1 MKQSARFGGLERSAN
16 SRIRRAIRY
25 SFTNSFESVIH
36 IMKRKQFFSRRSLAI
51 AGLLGAFA
59 GSGAWAQSPGEE
71 PLLSIVTPGFN
82 STQTGSTVS
91 VRVHFGRNAIQS
103 TFHAEIDGT
112 NITNL
117 FAPMGQCDEYAH
129 CDLQTELPAAMLLS
143 GTNIVTAVVNGPNES
158 AAAGRTSFEFGG
170 PSASSEPVS
179 RMIPAVSVQS
189 VYLPANADPN
199 NINSYQ
205 ILLGPGPGFPQR
217 VYTAEGLNCSSGINS
232 MQALV
237 LTSQTLTPET
247 KVGNGSG
254 QACFGSSATLATF
267 LQGLPKNDVVIMNSF
282 KGKMSNLDT
291 RAIGGSQYTRETPFY
306 NAIGVVG
313 GSAGSAYESYQPND
327 NFKDSHELNHLP
339 PLVGSLMLDVDHRY
353 FFAPS
358 QYKEVKVTPGEMSED
373 QCASVEYGGS
383 TYRNCNTSGGAGG
396 FWIVSIDR
404 LSGHV
409 TDRYVLE
416 TNSNDA
422 AKARQAISD
431 LSYLLDNYYK
441 SNDLLIL
448 TTFGTPIGVN
458 APVTASLYTAINNLG
473 GNAFHLPQLKA
484 TGSSY
489 LLISAPDQ
497 NYTSKHYQLESFET
511 AGGPHYGPAHV
522 LLSKNR
528 TGQYVMNVGVQ
539 DQQQTNPFGFEWSEV
554 LYQQAQNWPA
564 WTVAQQKL
572 YEDLTSSADH
582 YPAVRQALGCAN
594 SPCQPIRSYYVGG
607 IGTPGT
613 TPAVLSIPY
622 ASLQCYPGSAEYQC
636 SDDWVPVQKE
646 LAAEQGWA
654 RNVYTAYGQIMAI
667 TASSQDN
674 LQMQLSDV
682 ASSIENSLY
691 DNNPNSALTIQRL
704 NQASAVAGLFSVLPG
719 VGSAA
724 GAVSATL
731 NAAAAFIPVG
741 ATPIPEQYSFT
752 LRQLRDRTATVSGD
766 LQQGALA
773 VFAAAVQDYG
783 KLSTIGGAIGSQVAP
798 FYMCL
803 GCVDSKL
810 PQASLPLFALGGKQS
825 FYKALL
831 PTAYSSD
838 VFVEKKT
845 DNPKSYGTY
854 ARLFDGYACYKP
866 YGNAPTDTYWSFPS
880 INLPATWDV
889 FIVTRT
895 ATGNYPG
902 TSIKTFTFP
911 SQSLLNELFKAPDK
925 TGTPPTY
932 RLSGGAGLTHDDL
945 MPIYGGYLNRR
956 DGYLAPGSNN
966 SQCPAS

>member
-1 MKQSARFGGLERSAN
+1 
-16 SRIRRAIRY
+16 
-25 SFTNSFESVIH
+25 
-36 IMKRKQFFSRRSLAI
+36 MKRKQFFSRRSLAI

-71 PLLSIVTPGFN
+71 PLLRIVTPSFN

-91 VRVHFGRNAIQS
+91 VRVHFGRDAIQS

-117 FAPMGQCDEYAH
+117 FAPMDQCDEYAH

-158 AAAGRTSFEFGG
+158 AAAGRSSFEFGG
-170 PSASSEPVS
+170 PSASGEPVS

-217 VYTAEGLNCSSGINS
+217 VYTAEGLSCSSGINS
-232 MQALV
+232 MQVLV
-237 LTSQTLTPET
+237 LKSQTLTPET
-247 KVGNGSG
+247 TVGNGSG
-254 QACFGSSATLATF
+254 QACFGSSAPLATF

-291 RAIGGSQYTRETPFY
+291 TAIGGGKYTRETPFY

-327 NFKDSHELNHLP
+327 NFKDSHQLNHLP
-339 PLVGSLMLDVDHRY
+339 PLVGSLMLDANHRY

-358 QYKEVKVTPGEMSED
+358 QYKEVKVTPGERSPD
-373 QCASVEYGGS
+373 GCASIQVG
-383 TYRNCNTSGGAGG
+383 THTLRHCNYNNSDGG
-396 FWIVSIDR
+396 FWIVSVDR
-404 LSGHV
+404 LSGVV
-409 TDRYVLE
+409 TDNYPLD
-416 TNSNDA
+416 TNSHNAQDA
-422 AKARQAISD
+422 RRLMSD
-431 LSYLLDNYYK
+431 FAYLLNAYYK
-441 SNDLLIL
+441 ANDLLII
-448 TTFGTPIGVN
+448 TTVGRPIGDN

-473 GNAFHLPQLKA
+473 GNTFHLPQLKA
-484 TGSSY
+484 AGSSY

-497 NYTSKHYQLESFET
+497 NYTSKHYQLESFEA

-539 DQQQTNPFGFEWSEV
+539 DQQKTHPFGFEWSEV

-564 WTVAQQKL
+564 WTDTQQKI
-572 YEDLTSSADH
+572 YEDLTSSANH

-594 SPCQPIRSYYVGG
+594 SPCQLIRSYYVGG
-607 IGTPGT
+607 IGTSGT

-622 ASLQCYPGSAEYQC
+622 ASLQCYPGSAEYKC
-636 SDDWVPVQKE
+636 GDDWDTVKDE

-667 TASSQDN
+667 AASSQDN

-682 ASSIENSLY
+682 ASSIESSLY
-691 DNNPNSALTIQRL
+691 DNAPNSALTIQRL
-704 NQASAVAGLFSVLPG
+704 NQASAFAGLFSVLPG
-719 VGSAA
+719 VGPAA

-783 KLSTIGGAIGSQVAP
+783 KLSTIGGAIGSQLAP

-803 GCVDSKL
+803 GCEGSEL

-838 VFVEKKT
+838 VFVAKKT

-866 YGNAPTDTYWSFPS
+866 YANAPTETYWSFPS

-902 TSIKTFTFP
+902 TTIKTFSFP
-911 SQSLLNELFKAPDK
+911 SQALLNQLFTAPK
-925 TGTPPTY
+925 ESGTSPTY

-956 DGYLAPGSNN
+956 EGYLAPGSNN
-966 SQCPAS
+966 NLCPAS